1 MGKINVLD
9 KHVAELIAAGEV
21 VERPASVIKE
31 LVENSIDAGAAIVTV
46 EIKAGGVSY
55 MRITDNGCGMARE
68 DVPVAFL
75 RHATS
80 KVHKQDDLEQIGT
93 LGFRGEALASVA
105 SVSHVE
111 VLTCEP
117 GAVEGTHYII
127 SGGEEEYC
135 GPAGCAAG
143 TTMMIRDLFYNTPA
157 RMKFLKKDVTEANA
171 VAAVMD
177 KLALSHPEVSIRF
190 IREGKEALHT
200 PGDGSLKSAIYTVF
214 GKEFTAG
221 LIPVDYSYQG
231 IRAHGFVS
239 KPAAARPN
247 RSMQHFFINGRYIKS
262 RTAMVALEEAFKGT
276 LMVGKLPAC
285 VLHLDIAAG
294 AVDVNVHPAK
304 LEVRFVNEKPIFDC
318 VYYGVKTALQKGD
331 TPNVM
336 HFPQSGVPSITP
348 VRQEVKTFKEPS
360 PAEPAHEEKAGD
372 AELSKPGPLPESAV
386 ERRFES
392 HLPNKRTL
400 EDPAAKS
407 TTEQAGP
414 SAGTAAISSPIP
426 VHYEPAR
433 PLAVRPDIYYDEDE
447 PGSDS
452 EHSKVISE
460 KKDINAY
467 KEEKIHKEEIKS
479 FFPEPTNQELT
490 LVGEAFGTY
499 IILQSGKEELV
510 IIDKHAAHER
520 MLYEQLKQQE
530 TEAYQ
535 QMLLAPVPVT
545 LDKNEYAAVLES
557 LELYAK
563 AGFEIEDF
571 GAGTVLVR
579 SAPLVLGGEGVA
591 DAVMEIAGY
600 LLNAKNDLTT
610 EKLDWLYHNVA
621 CRAAVKAGDVRST
634 MELMD
639 LAKRLQQHPEIRYC
653 PHGRPVCIIMKRKDL
668 EQQFGRI

>member
-1 MGKINVLD
+1 MLD

-31 LVENSIDAGAAIVTV
+31 LVENSIDAGATIVTV

-117 GAVEGTHYII
+117 DAVEGTHYII

-177 KLALSHPEVSIRF
+177 KMALSHPEVSIRF
-190 IREGKEALHT
+190 IREGKETLHT

-231 IRAHGFVS
+231 IRAYGFIS
-239 KPAAARPN
+239 KPVAARPN

-262 RTAMVALEEAFKGT
+262 RTAMVALEEAFKGN

-285 VLHLDIAAG
+285 VLHLDIATG

-318 VYYGVKTALQKGD
+318 VYYGVKSALQKGD
-331 TPNVM
+331 TPNIM
-336 HFPQSGVPSITP
+336 HFPKQDAPAVPS
-348 VRQEVKTFKEPS
+348 VQQEVRGFKEDS
-360 PAEPAHEEKAGD
+360 PVESAHKKETDNTVSSKAG
-372 AELSKPGPLPESAV
+372 PLQENAADRRLES
-386 ERRFES
+386 R
-392 HLPNKRTL
+392 LPIKRTL
-400 EDPAAKS
+400 EDPVLELPAK
-407 TTEQAGP
+407 QASP
-414 SAGTAAISSPIP
+414 SAGTAVIPAPVP
-426 VHYEPAR
+426 VHYETVR
-433 PLAVRPDIYYDEDE
+433 PLAARPDIYYDEDE
-447 PGSDS
+447 QASLP
-452 EHSKVISE
+452 EPPQEPSE
-460 KKDINAY
+460 KQDINLSE
-467 KEEKIHKEEIKS
+467 EEKKHEKEIKS
-479 FFPEPTNQELT
+479 FLPKIADQELK

-499 IILQSGKEELV
+499 IILQFGKEELL

-530 TEAYQ
+530 TEAHQ
-535 QMLLAPVPVT
+535 QMLLVPVPVT

-557 LELYAK
+557 LDLYAK

-579 SAPLVLGGEGVA
+579 SAPLLLGGEGVA

-621 CRAAVKAGDVRST
+621 CRAAVKAGDVSST

-639 LAKRLQQHPEIRYC
+639 LAKRLQQQPEIRYC